1 MATVFLTCDCSAAE
15 PLARGAAEEAG
26 LTNWLTL
33 EIHKGK
39 EHCLTV
45 LSRFPAPY
53 KELLAFRA
61 LEDKISAGGSF
72 VTVVGY
78 DDQYFYWAD
87 LASNAPADRFDAIS
101 IIKRFA

>member
-1 MATVFLTCDCSAAE
+1 MATLFLTCDCGAAE

-26 LTNWLTL
+26 LTDWLNL
-33 EIHKGK
+33 RIHKGK

-45 LSRFPAPY
+45 LSHFSAPY
-53 KELLAFRA
+53 KGLLAFQA
-61 LEDKISAGGSF
+61 LEEKISQGGSF

-78 DDQYFYWAD
+78 DDEYFYWAD